1 MPLCVHS
8 LGVLLA
14 TLQTGGT
21 VALPPLW
28 YRTDTHAHIQLCGS
42 TNGTPPPPDLTPLDL
57 YQEQIASET
66 HVRLAQIWG
75 VGIHDP
81 ETFLTSYG
89 PFVTGAEDPVSAAD
103 PDHVLWF
110 GVEVSDFP
118 ADGMGHLQ
126 VTGITDVDFPQEATW
141 PGPALDFFAAQP
153 GALIG
158 YAHVHSALSYSVQ
171 DVPFFV
177 PSASPFGFFAP
188 VDAALG
194 RIDFIEA
201 PRTFVTPET
210 GWQGLGYKLWSSG
223 LRIALTA
230 GRDNSCLKTNV
241 MGYTKLEED
250 PLTFEGWKEAV
261 RAGRTSI
268 ADDRFLFLDLDVE
281 GADVGGTVD
290 LHGPATLMVTAHLR
304 VALGV
309 DLPGQATGVLR
320 IVQDGVD
327 VAFQPYDLP
336 EGGEVVA
343 QFPVIV
349 QKSGWIAA
357 RAINEDHYL
366 DGGAHTAPVW
376 VFVGDR
382 PICGA
387 AEGAYYEGYLDALGQ
402 LIQAGVFA
410 TGASE
415 PEVLQQLAAA
425 REIYTALKVCGSGDP
440 PGVMRY
446 GISKRSALGPV
457 YLGVT
462 GLPSPSTAGFGL
474 TTLNAPANGL
484 GAWIVSGS
492 PAPSGAVLAGLPL
505 WVGLDGMVL
514 ILPAHANSGGYA
526 KQPADLMPESI
537 GDTVYAQSLWLD
549 PADGTTA
556 SSDALEITVSL

>member
-1 MPLCVHS
+1 MPSWVHS

-14 TLQTGGT
+14 ALQTGGT

-42 TNGTPPPPDLTPLDL
+42 TNGTPPPHDLTPLDL

-81 ETFLTSYG
+81 STFLTSYG
-89 PFVTGAEDPVSAAD
+89 PFVTGAEDPVSAED
-103 PDHVLWF
+103 PDHLLWF

-118 ADGMGHLQ
+118 ADHMGHLQ
-126 VTGITDVDFPQEATW
+126 VTGVADVDFPQEATW

-158 YAHVHSALSYSVQ
+158 YAHVHSALSYAVE
-171 DVPFFV
+171 DVPFFA
-177 PSASPFGFFAP
+177 PSAGPFGFFAP
-188 VDAALG
+188 VDAALQ

-223 LRIALTA
+223 LRVALTA
-230 GRDNSCLKTNV
+230 GRDNSCLKTKV
-241 MGYTKLEED
+241 MGYTKLEDD
-250 PLTFEGWKEAV
+250 PLTFEGWKGAV

-268 ADDRFLFLDLDVE
+268 ADDRFLFLDLKVE
-281 GADVGGTVD
+281 GADVGSTID
-290 LHGPATLMVTAHLR
+290 LNSPATLLVEARLR
-304 VALGV
+304 VAPGV
-309 DLPGQATGVLR
+309 DLPGQASGVLR

-357 RAINEDHYL
+357 RAINEDRYP
-366 DGGAHTAPVW
+366 DGGAHTAPIW
-376 VFVGDR
+376 IFVGDR

-387 AEGAYYEGYLDALGQ
+387 AEGAYYEEYLDALSQ
-402 LIQAGVFA
+402 LIQAGVFP

-415 PEVLQQLAAA
+415 PEVLQQIAAA
-425 REIYTALKVCGSGDP
+425 REIYGALKICGSGDP
-440 PGVMRY
+440 PGVTRF
-446 GISKRSALGPV
+446 GISQRSALGPV
-457 YLGVT
+457 YLEATVP
-462 GLPSPSTAGFGL
+462 PSPSSTGFAL
-474 TTLNAPANGL
+474 ATLNAPPNGL
-484 GAWIVSGS
+484 GALVVSGS
-492 PAPSGAVLAGLPL
+492 PAPSGAMIAGLPL
-505 WVGLDGMVL
+505 WVALDGTAS

-526 KQPADLMPESI
+526 KQPADLIPESI
-537 GDTVYAQSLWLD
+537 GAKFYAQSLWLD
-549 PADGTTA
+549 PVDGATA